1 MATPQQLEEA
11 IRRADAAGD
20 ANSVRALGAELMR
33 QRSSAQPTQ
42 PKNDSRWDAF
52 WNGAAKAPDNVR
64 RYLGSVA
71 GGENAWETPQQTRQR
86 QAMLAQERATIAG
99 RDNARKNT
107 TRQGWNMMGQIVGT
121 LPVALATANPWA
133 AGAASGALLTDERT
147 PEGVL
152 KDAAIG
158 AVTGK
163 AGDVVG
169 KRVIAP
175 VVKKVAATA
184 PVKKAVSAVTSRLP
198 TPPVSAPKVSQAPAL
213 TREQAAR
220 AARYKAVGVQQ
231 PTVGQVTRDPAVW
244 KFERETI
251 KQDAGRPILDA
262 FQQSDRDI
270 AATTRRIVDEQGGNI
285 GPEAA
290 GTRVKDALKARSD
303 ELQSQVGSL
312 YKTAREAFGDVRT
325 NDLKSIRS
333 LQDHPD
339 WADNAQYDDMLVSV
353 NKRLARYADAD
364 GGASGLS
371 AKQAE
376 ELRKFVGGLGP
387 NSSQTF
393 AMRRVIQDAID
404 TDVLDG
410 IGGQPF
416 AQARA
421 AAKARFDEFSK
432 TYAGKLAGDT
442 VSPENVGKSLRGA
455 STSLD
460 DLRSLTQSIEKS
472 PGGTEALSAIRSQYI
487 DEVMSGAITQ
497 DGKVNGT
504 TMYNNFAKN
513 APRLRA
519 VLEPDAYK
527 SVRRTAMAAR
537 DLTADVPY
545 SNVNHSNSASELAR
559 LFPDRSNVERSAL
572 GNAARY
578 AVPRVLGAGVGGAA
592 GGPFGAAAGWA
603 ATGGLDDIAR
613 ARASAAVQRQ
623 VQMSVNP
630 GSVEEMLVA
639 QAKKQAEDELI
650 RRRVR
655 GLLSGPSGGLGVIGG
670 RAVIGDE

>member
-1 MATPQQLEEA
+1 MPDVRMPDGTIIKNVPANATRDQIVAAHERAKSAGRSPDSRPKSFWRGVGDSVHTAAGNLDKINPMSALSEA
-11 IRRADAAGD
+11 IGLGPTREQYDTKYMNNRAKGKYQGSTTGKVVGGIAATLPTLALPGGPIAQGAAGGAMLSEARD
-20 ANSVRALGAELMR
+20 FMGFAGDVALGM
-33 QRSSAQPTQ
+33 
-42 PKNDSRWDAF
+42 
-52 WNGAAKAPDNVR
+52 V
-64 RYLGSVA
+64 
-71 GGENAWETPQQTRQR
+71 GGK
-86 QAMLAQERATIAG
+86 L
-99 RDNARKNT
+99 
-107 TRQGWNMMGQIVGT
+107 
-121 LPVALATANPWA
+121 
-133 AGAASGALLTDERT
+133 
-147 PEGVL
+147 
-152 KDAAIG
+152 
-158 AVTGK
+158 
-163 AGDVVG
+163 GDVVG

-175 VVKKVAATA
+175 VVRKVASTA

-198 TPPVSAPKVSQAPAL
+198 MPPVSAPKVSQAL

-290 GTRVKDALKARSD
+290 GARVKDALKARSD

-364 GGASGLS
+364 AGASGLS

-404 TDVLDG
+404 NDVLDG

-559 LFPDRSNVERSAL
+559 LFPGGGNVERSAL
-572 GNAARY
+572 GTATRY

-613 ARASAAVQRQ
+613 ARANAAVQRQ

-650 RRRVR
+650 RRRMR